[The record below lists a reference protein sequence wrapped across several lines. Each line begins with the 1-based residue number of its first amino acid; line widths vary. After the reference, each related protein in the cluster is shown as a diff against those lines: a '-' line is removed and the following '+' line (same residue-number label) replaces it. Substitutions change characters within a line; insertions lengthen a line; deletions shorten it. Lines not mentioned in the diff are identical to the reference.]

1 MPFGFLTQILNR
13 ALFSFNKGIKMKPRV
28 SSGRAG
34 GSLSPFV
41 STALSALPHLLCV
54 AILCLAATTL
64 LQASEEKQPLTQ
76 AEIPVSR
83 DQMPD
88 YILAELKKDPFIK
101 EHFGWKLAFCQ
112 HPMYLLIDEDRGE
125 PTVGERVPPWGA
137 AEAKDYVER
146 VRRNL
151 LSLEK
156 YSELKLNYQWSALE
170 LYSMCRRFPDIYAHM
185 KELYKKGSLDF
196 LDGTYSQAHLHVLGS
211 ESNWR
216 QFEYGLEVYR
226 ELFGKEVDVYAR
238 QETGLHL
245 QLPQLLKLFGYEFA
259 CLPAFIGTVEVF
271 DGRFELVGQEGVYET
286 VTGDE
291 FVEAVGLDGSAIPMY
306 LQGGLGWEEETEH
319 RELQQ
324 DLYSTGK
331 IWFAFP
337 DLAEIDREDFEEYRS
352 LFDWVLLRD
361 ALVERWRVS
370 LARAKARLFSYWSY
384 IEGVWAEELLRKM
397 KSAEEMAVLAEQM
410 CCMARLAGLRIDRH
424 DDIKEI
430 WKTILKSQHHD
441 ISWIEV
447 TDLRRKSINRL
458 KEAIGSCNDIMGAVG
473 DKLIEK
479 DNSSVAVFN
488 GLPRARECL
497 VELEGE
503 KTLGKGSEFQAFNGK
518 SLGFVDVPAGGHKSF
533 KVIEAAVPSK
543 KTVMPGKVKTNHY
556 SVEFSESGLIEQ
568 ITTHKGENL
577 LSTGQYLGGEVRA
590 RVAGKWVDNRR
601 AKCTYHSGRVVD
613 ILERATSLASIPA
626 LERYFFFKNRPLIKA
641 EIEFDFNGNE
651 VGYFWIDKTKINVYY
666 PTRGSELYHDIP
678 FGYVQTKQ
686 GKPVFA
692 TNWLYCGG
700 LVYVNRGTVKHWLE
714 DGVVAN
720 VVGWGGNHFS
730 NRLHWDWL
738 ESPQYDIRLYGKQKI
753 EYYLIPYGEFD
764 GSSIVQAVADVTS
777 PVFICEGKGEKSFYQ
792 IKDKNLAVTSLHE
805 KQGRIWARGYK
816 LPSGK
821 KSKHR
826 DWEIFD
832 TPIEKIKPSWFFGL

>member
-1 MPFGFLTQILNR
+1 M
-13 ALFSFNKGIKMKPRV
+13 KMKPQV
-28 SSGRAG
+28 SCSRPG
-34 GSLSPFV
+34 GGLLPLV
-41 STALSALPHLLCV
+41 STGLSALPHLLCV
-54 AILCLAATTL
+54 AVLCLAATTL
-64 LQASEEKQPLTQ
+64 LQAGEEKRSLTQ
-76 AEIPVSR
+76 AEIPASR

-88 YILAELKKDPFIK
+88 YILAELKNDPFIK

-151 LSLEK
+151 QSLENLP
-156 YSELKLNYQWSALE
+156 ELKLNYQWSAME
-170 LYSMCRRFPDIYAHM
+170 LRSMARRFPDVYDRI
-185 KELYKKGSLDF
+185 KKLYEKGSLDF

-226 ELFGKEVDVYAR
+226 ELFEKDVDVYAR

-271 DGRFELVGQEGVYET
+271 DGRFGLVGQEGVYET

-306 LQGGLGWEEETEH
+306 LQGGLGWEEEKEH

-324 DLYSTGK
+324 DLYSGPK

-337 DLAEIDREDFEEYRS
+337 DLSEVDDETFEEYRL

-370 LARAKARLFSYWSY
+370 PARAKARLFSYWSY

-410 CCMARLAGLRIDRH
+410 SCMAKLGGQQVGRGA
-424 DDIKEI
+424 DIKQI

-458 KEAIGSCNDIMGAVG
+458 KKAIDSCNDIMGAAG
-473 DKLIEK
+473 EKLIEK

-503 KTLGKGSEFQAFNGK
+503 KTLGKGSKFQAFKGQ
-518 SLGFVDVPAGGHKSF
+518 SLGFVDVPAGGYKSF
-533 KVIEAAVPSK
+533 KVVKTAVPSN
-543 KTVMPGKVKTNHY
+543 KTAIPGKLKTNHY
-556 SVEFSESGLIEQ
+556 SIEFSENGLIEQ
-568 ITTHKGENL
+568 MTTHKGEDL
-577 LSTGQYLGGEVRA
+577 LSAGQYLGGEIRA
-590 RVAGKWVDNRR
+590 RVDKKWVGNRR
-601 AKCTYHSGRVVD
+601 AKCTYYSGKVAD
-613 ILERATSLASIPA
+613 ILERTTSLAEIPV
-626 LERYFFFKNRPLIKA
+626 LERYYFFRDEPVIKV

-651 VGYFWIDKTKINVYY
+651 VGYFWIDKTKINIYY
-666 PTRGSELYHDIP
+666 PTRGAEVYHDIP
-678 FGYVQTKQ
+678 FGYVEAKQ

-700 LVYVNRGTVKHWLE
+700 LVYVNRGTVKHWVE

-738 ESPQYDIRLYGKQKI
+738 ESPQYDIRLHGKQKI

-764 GSSIVQAVADVTS
+764 GAGIVQAVADVTS

-816 LPSGK
+816 LPPGK
-821 KSKHR
+821 KSRYR
-826 DWEIFD
+826 DWEIFN